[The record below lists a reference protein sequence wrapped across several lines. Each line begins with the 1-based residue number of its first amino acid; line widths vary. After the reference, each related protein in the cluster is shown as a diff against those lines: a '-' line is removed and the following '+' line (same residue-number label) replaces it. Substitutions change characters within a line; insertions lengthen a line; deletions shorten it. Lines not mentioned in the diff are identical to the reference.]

1 MAGSVSTLGAGSQM
15 DLQGIVDKLKA
26 ADQVPI
32 TNIKAKQLQY
42 KDQLAE
48 FETVNTKLLAVKSKA
63 LDLSLTTTFSARQIS
78 SSQSSVVT
86 ATVSSGAS
94 TGISA
99 VHVVRL
105 AKKNSWQSSGVATAD
120 AVVGTGTGTFAYTV
134 NGTQSSVAVSASTTL
149 QQLSDA
155 INNDVNNP
163 GVTASV
169 MDDGTGTGTA
179 FHLVLVSNATGEA
192 NSVTNISAADTAT
205 NKTSLT
211 FTEVQGLAENLDAE
225 LTVNGITYQR
235 ASNTISD
242 IISGATL
249 NLEGT
254 GDSSLKITSDTGS
267 IKDKIVAMVDA
278 YNAATKEI
286 ADNSKYDPDT
296 KVAGS
301 LSGISTFKRLTSEL
315 NQTLVTSITGLGGAY
330 SNMTDIGLSFNR
342 DGSASIDETVL
353 ATALENN
360 PEDVQ
365 RLLVGDSTQ
374 GIDGVATLLNAQLR
388 DITKSSRGVIANEK
402 DRVDQTIQRLDD
414 QIETMTTRLNNKYD
428 LLTKQFVQLD
438 TLLSNF
444 QKQGDFLTAQI
455 ASLTASKN

>member
-1 MAGSVSTLGAGSQM
+1 M
-15 DLQGIVDKLKA
+15 DLQGIIDKLKA

-32 TNIKAKQLQY
+32 TNIKAQQLQY

-48 FETVNTKLLAVKSKA
+48 FETVNTKLLAVKNNA
-63 LDLSLTTTFSARQIS
+63 LDLSLDTTFSARQIS
-78 SSQSSVVT
+78 SSQPSVLT
-86 ATVSSGAS
+86 ATVSVGAS
-94 TGISA
+94 VGTST
-99 VHVVRL
+99 VHVGRL
-105 AKKNSWQSSGVATAD
+105 AKQNSWQSSGVATAD
-120 AVVGTGTGTFAYTV
+120 AVVGSGTGSFAYTV
-134 NGTQSSVAVSASTTL
+134 NGTQSSVAVSATTTL

-155 INNDVNNP
+155 INDDVNNP

-169 MDDGTGTGTA
+169 MDDGTGTATA
-179 FHLVLVSNATGEA
+179 FHLVLVSKNTGEA
-192 NSVTNISAADTAT
+192 NAVTIGTNDT
-205 NKTSLT
+205 NLT
-211 FTEVQGLAENLDAE
+211 FTEVQGLNESLDAE
-225 LTVNGITYQR
+225 VTVNGITYQR
-235 ASNTISD
+235 ATNTISD
-242 IISGATL
+242 IVSGVTL
-249 NLEGT
+249 NLESAP
-254 GDSSLKITSDTGS
+254 GDSTIKITSDTGS
-267 IKDKIVAMVDA
+267 VKDKIVAMIDA

-286 ADNSKYDPDT
+286 ADNSKYDPET

-301 LSGISTFKRLTSEL
+301 LSGLSLFRSMTSQL
-315 NQTLVTSITGLGGAY
+315 NQTLLTSITGLGGAY

-342 DGSASIDETVL
+342 DGTASIDETVL

-365 RLLVGDSTQ
+365 HLLVGDTAK

-388 DITKSSRGVIANEK
+388 DITKPTQGVIANEK

-438 TLLSNF
+438 TLLSNL
-444 QKQGDFLTAQI
+444 KSQGDFLTTQI